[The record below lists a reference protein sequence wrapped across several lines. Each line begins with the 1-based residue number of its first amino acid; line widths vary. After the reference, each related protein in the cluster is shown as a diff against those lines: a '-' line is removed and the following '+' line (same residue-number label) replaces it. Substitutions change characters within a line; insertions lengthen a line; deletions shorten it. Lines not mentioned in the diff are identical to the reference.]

1 MWAYSAPPR
10 PNTVKQLF
18 WSLLSPL
25 LPISPSSLLGLS
37 IKKTDKISIQLP
49 KYHRQILCP
58 TEKGLFVQKGAG
70 VKPDFERA
78 VREFYRSQ
86 VIDVDFGA
94 TGSGEVLK
102 EING

>member
-1 MWAYSAPPR
+1 M
-10 PNTVKQLF
+10 
-18 WSLLSPL
+18 
-25 LPISPSSLLGLS
+25 
-37 IKKTDKISIQLP
+37 
-49 KYHRQILCP
+49 CP

-70 VKPDFERA
+70 VKPHFERA